1 MRRTSVV
8 ASERTRGLLYVYCPH
23 TEISVFDSA
32 CRTIEGMNKNRL
44 HAPHRFSILSFL
56 VAALLALTGCSST
69 SERGSDEVPV
79 VKITPAPEN
88 PADGS
93 PELDV
98 LQAVQGMPLDEA
110 TSYAQG
116 VGFELRVVEI
126 DGESLMVTED
136 YRTDRVNVV
145 IENDIVTSAEI
156 G

>member
-1 MRRTSVV
+1 VGETERACGLFSVHN
-8 ASERTRGLLYVYCPH
+8 PH
-23 TEISVFDSA
+23 TEIPVFASA
-32 CRTIEGMNKNRL
+32 SRTIEGMNKTRL
-44 HAPHRFSILSFL
+44 HTPHRFTLLTILA
-56 VAALLALTGCSST
+56 AALLVLPGCSSS
-69 SERGSDEVPV
+69 SEGESKEVPV